1 MEKEIKNL
9 SINNEMNDI
18 TPGSK
23 ILVKYSS
30 IEYIVLG
37 YDQYRKNIICVVN
50 YDDFYQSSK
59 YVVFSINDIV
69 KILKYNKLENNKNC
83 NIFLS

>member
-9 SINNEMNDI
+9 LINNEMNDI

-37 YDQYRKNIICVVN
+37 YDQYRKNIIC
-50 YDDFYQSSK
+50 YFIY
-59 YVVFSINDIV
+59 
-69 KILKYNKLENNKNC
+69 
-83 NIFLS
+83 